1 MKRNFD
7 KFTRIFF
14 LAFLILIFAFICD
27 ASAGDKW
34 MIGFDYGLSSVSDI
48 SFGGKYYSFQGAYSL
63 RGDNSI
69 LLDFGALS
77 GIDDSFWYAGYFI
90 GLKYRF
96 FPERT
101 ISPFVQARLVN
112 IIAPIVSIGI
122 DITLDSKAVIPI
134 GLQFGILGISFREVY
149 IISAGFGFRF

>member
-1 MKRNFD
+1 MKINFY

-14 LAFLILIFAFICD
+14 IAFFISIFAFICD
-27 ASAGDKW
+27 AFAGDKW
-34 MIGFDYGLSSVSDI
+34 MIGFDYGISSVSDI
-48 SFGGKYYSFQGAYSL
+48 SFDGKYHSYQGAYSL
-63 RGDNSI
+63 RENNSI
-69 LLDFGALS
+69 LLNFGTLW
-77 GIDDSFWYAGYFI
+77 GDDGFWYGGFFI

-96 FPERT
+96 FPEKT

-112 IIAPIVSIGI
+112 IIAPIVGIGI

-134 GLQFGILGISFREVY
+134 SLQFGILGISLREVY